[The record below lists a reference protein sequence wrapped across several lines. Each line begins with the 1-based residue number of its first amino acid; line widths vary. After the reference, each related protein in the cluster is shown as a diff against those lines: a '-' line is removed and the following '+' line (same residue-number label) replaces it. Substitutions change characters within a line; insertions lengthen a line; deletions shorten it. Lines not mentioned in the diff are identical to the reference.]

1 MSTIIKSVDNG
12 KILKIVS
19 ISEAL
24 KQALINYGFN
34 GSRIIVAHDG
44 FDPEKFHEIIDTK
57 DARIALKLPL
67 DSKIITYTGSLY
79 KDRKIENIIRLAER
93 FQDALFVVVGGPN
106 DQCEYYRRVAQ
117 SRGLKNVHLT
127 GQVKHSTVPFYLQAS
142 DILLALWSSEVPT
155 INYCSPLKIFE
166 YMASGKLILAH
177 GFETIKEVLSD
188 GVNAVIVEP
197 DSFEDLCDKL
207 DYILTNDDL
216 QHLGDNARKIA
227 FEKYSWDIR
236 CGYIFKNIY

>member
-1 MSTIIKSVDNG
+1 
-12 KILKIVS
+12 
-19 ISEAL
+19 
-24 KQALINYGFN
+24 
-34 GSRIIVAHDG
+34 
-44 FDPEKFHEIIDTK
+44 
-57 DARIALKLPL
+57 
-67 DSKIITYTGSLY
+67 
-79 KDRKIENIIRLAER
+79 
-93 FQDALFVVVGGPN
+93 
-106 DQCEYYRRVAQ
+106 
-117 SRGLKNVHLT
+117 
-127 GQVKHSTVPFYLQAS
+127 
-142 DILLALWSSEVPT
+142 
-155 INYCSPLKIFE
+155 
-166 YMASGKLILAH
+166 MASGKLILAH